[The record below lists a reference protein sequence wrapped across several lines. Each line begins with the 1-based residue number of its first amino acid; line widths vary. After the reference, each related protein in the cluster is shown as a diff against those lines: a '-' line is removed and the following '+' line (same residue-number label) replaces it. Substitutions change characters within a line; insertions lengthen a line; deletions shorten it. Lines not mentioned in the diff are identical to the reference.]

1 MRGDHS
7 SSISAVS
14 ALAGMAAALSCCLPT
29 GALLAS
35 AGLAGVSTFF
45 TQAQPWLLGLSVLVL
60 VWGFVQA
67 LRAKQCPVRRRRL
80 NLVVLAASALLLAP
94 ALLLPQQTAAF
105 LADSVV
111 PRGRPPLGQ
120 RPLEKM
126 DVARLRQ
133 RFNDAAGQR
142 RVIALF
148 SPT

>member
-1 MRGDHS
+1 M
-7 SSISAVS
+7 
-14 ALAGMAAALSCCLPT
+14 
-29 GALLAS
+29 
-35 AGLAGVSTFF
+35 
-45 TQAQPWLLGLSVLVL
+45 
-60 VWGFVQA
+60 
-67 LRAKQCPVRRRRL
+67 
-80 NLVVLAASALLLAP
+80 LAASALLVAP